1 MIDGVIKYTIEHLS
15 DEAPEFKK
23 FEELERVRYE
33 LFTLGLIGEK
43 QGIGYGNISL
53 KDTQGDSFFITAT
66 QTGNKELLGKEFY
79 TYVEDYNFQ
88 TFRIFSKGPHKPSSE
103 ALSHAVI
110 YSLDKNINGVI
121 HIHSNALW
129 KFMIEKKY
137 LYTEAEYGT
146 KEMITEIQQ
155 LYKQNDPLTHNIFVM
170 KGHQDGIICFAP
182 TIEEAKKKL
191 FHLMRDLLYQL

>member
-15 DEAPEFKK
+15 DEAPKFKK

-43 QGIGYGNISL
+43 QGVGYGNISL

-66 QTGNKELLGKEFY
+66 QTGNKELLDKEFY

-88 TFRIFSKGPHKPSSE
+88 TFRIFSKGLHKPSSE

-191 FHLMRDLLYQL
+191 FQLMRDLLYQL

>member
-15 DEAPEFKK
+15 DEAPKFKK

-43 QGIGYGNISL
+43 QGVGYGNISL

-66 QTGNKELLGKEFY
+66 QTGNKELLSKEFY

-88 TFRIFSKGPHKPSSE
+88 TFRIFSKGLHKPSSE

-110 YSLDKNINGVI
+110 YSLDTNINGVI

-155 LYKQNDPLTHNIFVM
+155 LYKQNDPLTDNIFVM

-191 FHLMRDLLYQL
+191 FQLMRDLLYQL

>member
-15 DEAPEFKK
+15 DEAPKFKK

-43 QGIGYGNISL
+43 QGVGYGNISL
-53 KDTQGDSFFITAT
+53 KDTEGDSFFITAT
-66 QTGNKELLGKEFY
+66 QTGNKELLSKEFY

-88 TFRIFSKGPHKPSSE
+88 TFRIFSKGLHKPSSE

-155 LYKQNDPLTHNIFVM
+155 LYKQNDPLTDNIFVM
-170 KGHQDGIICFAP
+170 KGHQDGIICFAQ

-191 FHLMRDLLYQL
+191 FQLMRDLLYQL